1 MTDTQDLCEACHE
14 RPAVTTRV
22 LDDEP
27 VGLCEEC
34 LSEITVPL
42 EEDD

>member
-1 MTDTQDLCEACHE
+1 MTDTEDLCEACHQ
-14 RPAVTTRV
+14 RLAVTTRV

-34 LSEITVPL
+34 LSQITMPL
-42 EEDD
+42 EDDE

>member
-1 MTDTQDLCEACHE
+1 MTATEDLCEACHK

-34 LSEITVPL
+34 LSGIAGVL
-42 EEDD
+42 EDDE